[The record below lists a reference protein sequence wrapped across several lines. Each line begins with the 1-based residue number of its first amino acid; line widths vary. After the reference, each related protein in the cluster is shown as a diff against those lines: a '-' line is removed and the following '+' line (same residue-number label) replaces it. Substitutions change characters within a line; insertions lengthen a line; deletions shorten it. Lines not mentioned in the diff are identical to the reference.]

1 MVAPNTS
8 NTGPNPGDTNTTA
21 TTQTPV
27 VEVFGTPG
35 DGKVPTW
42 NATTQRF
49 EWGSGSSASP
59 PSATSGD
66 AGKVATAGS
75 DGSYEL
81 GAGGSST
88 PGAMRC
94 IAVDFAFDSPGIQ
107 DPAAGFVVCTPAV
120 GEVILDDV
128 KFTAV
133 QII

>member
-49 EWGSGSSASP
+49 EWGSGSAASVP
-59 PSATSGD
+59 SPSAPD
-66 AGKVATAGS
+66 AGKVVTVKSDGTGYELDATAALSNTTPLIESGS
-75 DGSYEL
+75 
-81 GAGGSST
+81 GA
-88 PGAMRC
+88 PGTGTAASRDDHVHP
-94 IAVDFAFDSPGIQ
+94 AVAV
-107 DPAAGFVVCTPAV
+107 PAATGLT
-120 GEVILDDV
+120 GW
-128 KFTAV
+128 T
-133 QII
+133 